1 MYLKKFLV
9 QSVLLRDFRRSK
21 KEDPNDSETK
31 ILRQFSASNTDG
43 PQPYFVFNAAFTISA
58 LQTTGWTCFIV
69 SCNNNNKCKVPSV
82 NDKGPWLMLFV
93 NNSSAP
99 LTFYL
104 CIKCLNLMEIFRKFI
119 GVLLDGSLYC
129 ISLLSSNKL
138 FIFLSSHNF
147 NRLSNEI
154 DDPVLDFLL
163 GFCRIKLAQHV
174 LP

>member
-1 MYLKKFLV
+1 
-9 QSVLLRDFRRSK
+9 
-21 KEDPNDSETK
+21 
-31 ILRQFSASNTDG
+31 
-43 PQPYFVFNAAFTISA
+43 
-58 LQTTGWTCFIV
+58 
-69 SCNNNNKCKVPSV
+69 
-82 NDKGPWLMLFV
+82 MLFV